1 MSRIGKMPIPVPAGV
16 TVEIKGQDISVSG
29 KKGTLN
35 RTVHPEVS
43 LVLEDGAILVDG
55 KQKSRNI
62 SAFRGLTR
70 SLVNNMVV
78 GVAEGFKK
86 VLVVE
91 GVGYRASMAGNNL
104 SLSVGY
110 SNPVEF
116 ALPEGVTGN
125 IEGNTKIVLES
136 IDKETLGLT
145 AAKIRAIRKP
155 EPYKGKGIRYEDERI
170 VRKAGKTGAK

>member
-35 RTVHPEVS
+35 RTVHSEVS
-43 LVLEDGAILVDG
+43 LVLEDGVILVDG
-55 KQKSRNI
+55 KKHSRNI

-78 GVAEGFKK
+78 GVDEGFKK

-116 ALPEGVTGN
+116 ALPEGVSGN
-125 IEGNTKIVLES
+125 VEGNTKIVLES
-136 IDKETLGLT
+136 IDKEALGLT